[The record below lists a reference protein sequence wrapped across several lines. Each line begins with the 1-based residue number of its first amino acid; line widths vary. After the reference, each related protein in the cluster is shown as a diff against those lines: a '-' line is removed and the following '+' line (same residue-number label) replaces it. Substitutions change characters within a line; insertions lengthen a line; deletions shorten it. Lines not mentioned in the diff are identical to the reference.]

1 MLSNF
6 VTSDNF
12 WKYMIVNRS
21 KYIDQL
27 VRSKGN
33 GLIKIVT
40 GLRRSGKSFLLKKLF
55 RQHLLDEGVAEDHI
69 IIIDMESRKNKNF
82 KDPDFLLDWVEK
94 EMKDDSIYYIIID
107 EVQEVND
114 FVEVLST
121 LSVTEG
127 TDVYVTG
134 SNSRFLSSDVVTEF
148 RGRGDE
154 IHVWPLSF
162 AEFMSVYESTKE
174 EGWAEYLMFGGLP
187 QLLTQVGDDK
197 KADFLRRLYR
207 TVYLR
212 DIYER
217 NSIEMKA
224 EFEELSK
231 TVASSIGAPVNAQNI
246 ANTFKSVSKVQDLS
260 VKTIS
265 TYLGYMQD
273 SFLIEKSER
282 YAIKGRKYI
291 GALYKYYYQDIGL
304 RNAILSFRQNETTH
318 IMENVIYNEMRMRGW
333 LVDVGNIFHR
343 FRNEAGKQQR
353 VTLEVDFVC
362 NKGSERIYIQSA
374 YKMLDM
380 EKMEQEKRSLKLVDD
395 SFRKIIVVGE
405 HTKTWSDENGIQIV
419 SIYEF
424 LLNPSL
430 TE

>member
-1 MLSNF
+1 MLPNF
-6 VTSDNF
+6 VTSDIF
-12 WKYMIVNRS
+12 WKNMIVNRS

-69 IIIDMESRKNKNF
+69 IIIDMESRKNKNL

-94 EMKDDSIYYIIID
+94 EMKDDSTYYIIID

-127 TDVYVTG
+127 ADVYVTG

-162 AEFMSVYESTKE
+162 AEFMSVYESSKE

-282 YAIKGRKYI
+282 YDIKGRKYI

-343 FRNEAGKQQR
+343 VRNEAGKQQR

-374 YKMLDM
+374 YKMPDV

-405 HTKTWSDENGIQIV
+405 HTKSWSDEKGIQIV
-419 SIYEF
+419 SIYDF
-424 LLNPSL
+424 LLNPSF
-430 TE
+430 TN